1 MAVANLRFRP
11 SVRSQLN
18 PRGDIEVTD
27 AEYVSFI
34 RRFPPSKLVSLVAAV
49 APDYAFNQADYS
61 TNSLITPWGLADV
74 ARVSLAFGNEHR
86 AAEPTTQDLLKCLHM
101 HNNLG
106 HPGLAAQEPGAAV
119 NTLLQLAFYQFP
131 FQRSPAHLTGRSIA
145 LFEQTTVPDSTDI
158 EVMHDG
164 WQTDLLGCTLSQY
177 TGVTQLLA
185 AAAKPNGGRFD
196 PAWIERADLKDLTDI
211 FEPAITRRML
221 TEHLAAPASSFRQ
234 RDPERPS
241 IRRRF
246 TFNPLVESP
255 VVSGLGPDLL
265 MPVPDFVMWKPTP
278 SGLYFTGLRR
288 WGEAFTRDLGKLFQ
302 AYVGRHLAL
311 ISSATLYPEI
321 EYKEGRNQNKSIDW
335 ILVFPELVLLVEA
348 KVGRPKQAVQS
359 GAEGAAKALRAAFD
373 KAFKQLDI
381 TYELI
386 QARRPEFGHIPAD
399 RPILG
404 IVVTLED
411 FHVVN
416 SPLHQPLYTRSK
428 KLPTL
433 AVPVEELEGIV
444 CLGPDTA
451 RFLLDNITETEHN
464 ANLRLALSH
473 QNVPLNPILTAG
485 LDATPI
491 NRVEDLPAAHAES
504 AGAAAFVRDAGR

>member
-1 MAVANLRFRP
+1 VAVANLRFTP

-18 PRGDIEVTD
+18 PRGEIEVTD
-27 AEYVSFI
+27 AEYVGFI

-49 APDYAFNQADYS
+49 ASDYAFNQADYS

-86 AAEPTTQDLLKCLHM
+86 PAEPTMQDLLKCLQM

-106 HPGLAAQEPGAAV
+106 HPASPLK
-119 NTLLQLAFYQFP
+119 
-131 FQRSPAHLTGRSIA
+131 SPARPSTRFCSWRSTSSRSNGRRHTSLDEVSPSSNRPPFLT
-145 LFEQTTVPDSTDI
+145 PMDI

-164 WQTDLLGCTLSQY
+164 WQTDLLGCNLSQY

-185 AAAKPNGGRFD
+185 AAAQPNGGRFD
-196 PAWIERADLKDLTDI
+196 PAWIERADLKELTDI

-221 TEHLAAPASSFRQ
+221 TQHLAAPASSFRQ

-246 TFNPLVESP
+246 TFNPLVVSP

-265 MPVPDFVMWKPTP
+265 VPVPDFVMWKPTP
-278 SGLYFTGLRR
+278 SGLYFTGLGR
-288 WGEAFTRDLGKLFQ
+288 WVEAFTRDLGKLFQ

-321 EYKEGRNQNKSIDW
+321 EYKEGNRNKSIDW
-335 ILVFPELVLLVEA
+335 ILIFPELVLLVEV

-359 GAEGAAKALRAAFD
+359 GAEGAAEGLRAAFD

-416 SPLHQPLYTRSK
+416 SPLHQPLCTRSK

-451 RFLLDNITETEHN
+451 RFLLDNITETVHN

-473 QNVPLNPILTAG
+473 QNVPLNPH
-485 LDATPI
+485 LDRRLGCHP
-491 NRVEDLPAAHAES
+491 NQPR
-504 AGAAAFVRDAGR
+504 